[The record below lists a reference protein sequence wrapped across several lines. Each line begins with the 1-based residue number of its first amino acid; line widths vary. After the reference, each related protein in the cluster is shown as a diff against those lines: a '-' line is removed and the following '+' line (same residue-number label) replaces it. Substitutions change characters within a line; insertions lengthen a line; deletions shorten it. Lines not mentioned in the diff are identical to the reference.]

1 MADVDIVGVMMRGAF
16 PHLFDGTD
24 MFPRHRPAILK
35 QTRDEMCAAL
45 SALTAKGF
53 AVVPERLLNNLV
65 YDLQAAIDL
74 KYAPGDE
81 KYPTIRRR
89 MLEDLQ
95 PVIEA
100 RKILGLS
107 DYFSRAQ
114 EPAMLAASQ
123 AQSPTPPT
131 QTGEK

>member
-1 MADVDIVGVMMRGAF
+1 MADVDIVEVMMRGAF

-53 AVVPERLLNNLV
+53 AVVPVEPNEAMKVSGGLAFENAAFGDGKLV
-65 YDLQAAIDL
+65 FEAAADA
-74 KYAPGDE
+74 Y
-81 KYPTIRRR
+81 R
-89 MLEDLQ
+89 
-95 PVIEA
+95 
-100 RKILGLS
+100 
-107 DYFSRAQ
+107 
-114 EPAMLAASQ
+114 AMLAASSG
-123 AQSPTPPT
+123 QSPTPPT